1 MRLQEVRQ
9 KQHQLEIHESK
20 LQMLNA
26 SQNAV
31 DFMSNVSGG
40 GAADPQGQTMGN
52 NSITNIESLK
62 QTIQKAKANLNMEEE
77 NIRDSIETFEKEFN
91 KSLNNNRSRLGSLE
105 MNMAEGQEESKDQRK
120 AMNLTHASM
129 DRGRS
134 QDSGGKP
141 KSVEKEKQSMNQSQK
156 SGNSKTSKKAD
167 PKEGAV

>member
-1 MRLQEVRQ
+1 MLQFAALKENVSAMTAKQEQMMRLQEVRQ

-91 KSLNNNRSRLGSLE
+91 KSLNNAN
-105 MNMAEGQEESKDQRK
+105 NI
-120 AMNLTHASM
+120 
-129 DRGRS
+129 DRG
-134 QDSGGKP
+134 
-141 KSVEKEKQSMNQSQK
+141 
-156 SGNSKTSKKAD
+156 
-167 PKEGAV
+167 